1 MRWRRGVGRWFFR
14 WRWLTLVSFTALM
27 IVVALETL
35 WVDPDLEHYFSQQDY
50 PEEHQMVSRSR
61 RYLQQALG
69 EMAVEEGAYVD
80 WPVVEFDLV
89 RAYVL
94 FDIGFYHQQ
103 YQCTTRAVSELD
115 QLIDAVQKRQ
125 APMAHQATQ
134 QVLPIIECM
143 TAVEEGQFIRR
154 ATGAAKLAQQMRHR
168 QNMMLFGSLAIYILG
183 IVFWAMHEWQHRE
196 SRWALRERRDWM
208 QKAMRDP
215 LTGAGNRHA
224 LQRDVHHQV
233 YTHSAVILMDIDYFK
248 QYNDQLG
255 HPSGDQL
262 LCQLAESLPLWSS
275 VPTRVYRLGGDE
287 FALLVDVKDVEAL
300 GGVCQEL
307 QEAMRYTAI
316 PHPGHPDHR
325 YVTLSIGASMVARE
339 AFAEGYSAA
348 DNALYVVKR
357 EGRNG
362 WQLADASASSD
373 CLAKDGYLS
382 EFSDIER

>member
-27 IVVALETL
+27 AMVALETL
-35 WVDPDLEHYFSQQDY
+35 WVDPDLKHYFAQQGS
-50 PEEHQMVSRSR
+50 PEEHQMVSRAR
-61 RYLQQALG
+61 HYLQQALSQ
-69 EMAVEEGAYVD
+69 MAVAEGEDVD
-80 WPVVEFDLV
+80 WPVVEFDLA

-103 YQCTTRAVSELD
+103 YECTSPAVGQLD
-115 QLIDAVQKRQ
+115 RLIDAVQNGQ
-125 APMAHQATQ
+125 APVSYQATQ
-134 QVLPIIECM
+134 QMLPIIECM
-143 TAVEEGQFIRR
+143 TSVEQGQFIRR
-154 ATGAAKLAQQMRHR
+154 SLGAAKLAQQMRHR
-168 QNMMLFGSLAIYILG
+168 QNVMLLGSLAIYILG
-183 IVFWAMHEWQHRE
+183 VVFWAMHEWQHRE

-287 FALLVDVKDVEAL
+287 FALLVDVENVEAL
-300 GGVCQEL
+300 GRVCQEL
-307 QEAMRYTAI
+307 QEATLRAAM
-316 PHPGHPDHR
+316 PHPGHPDQP

-339 AFAEGYSAA
+339 AFSKGYSAA

-362 WQLADASASSD
+362 WQLADAQEPAD
-373 CLAKDGYLS
+373 CTA
-382 EFSDIER
+382 

>member
-1 MRWRRGVGRWFFR
+1 MRWRRGMGRWFFR

-27 IVVALETL
+27 IMVTLETL
-35 WVDPDLEHYFSQQDY
+35 WVDPNLKHYFSQQGH
-50 PEEHQMVSRSR
+50 PEEHQLVSRSR
-61 RYLQQALG
+61 HYLQQALSK
-69 EMAVEEGAYVD
+69 MAVAEGEYVD
-80 WPVVEFDLV
+80 WPVVEFDLA

-94 FDIGFYHQQ
+94 FDIGFYHQH
-103 YQCTTRAVSELD
+103 YRCTSRAVSQLNR
-115 QLIDAVQKRQ
+115 LIDAVQRDQ
-125 APMAHQATQ
+125 APMSYQATQ

-143 TAVEEGQFIRR
+143 TAVEEGQFVRR
-154 ATGAAKLAQQMRHR
+154 STGAAKLAQQMQHR

-255 HPSGDQL
+255 HPAGDQL
-262 LCQLAESLPLWSS
+262 LCQLADSLPLWSP

-287 FALLVDVKDVEAL
+287 FALLVDVDDIEAL
-300 GGVCQEL
+300 GMVCQEL
-307 QEAMRYTAI
+307 QEATRQAAI
-316 PHPGHPDHR
+316 LHPGHPDQP
-325 YVTLSIGASMVARE
+325 YVTLSIGASMVAPE
-339 AFAEGYSAA
+339 SFSEGYSAA

-357 EGRNG
+357 QGRNG
-362 WQLADASASSD
+362 WQLADSPEQSSS
-373 CLAKDGYLS
+373 CLA
-382 EFSDIER
+382 IRN